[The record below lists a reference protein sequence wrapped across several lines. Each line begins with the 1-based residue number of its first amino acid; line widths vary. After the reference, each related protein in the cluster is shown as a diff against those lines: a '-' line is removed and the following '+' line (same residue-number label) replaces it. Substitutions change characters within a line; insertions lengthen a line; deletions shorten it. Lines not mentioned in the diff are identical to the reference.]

1 MDFLKIAVD
10 NNVNN
15 FLPAGY
21 ETVNLS
27 DSTDLAELAAI
38 VVKDHND
45 AAINLI
51 EKLQQNSGLD
61 VPVIKISPK
70 SDQLKTQTLIKK
82 EIQQYQQRTV
92 PGFLT
97 DLIDFAKKKP
107 ISFTTPGHHNGQ
119 YYEKHP
125 AGVVFDRFF
134 GSNLMFADTSD
145 TVASLGDTM
154 THEGT
159 PLTAEQ
165 KAAKTYHADKV
176 YFCTNGTTSAN
187 SICASALLT
196 KDDLVLFDRN
206 NHKSLYNSAL
216 VMSGAKPVYVP
227 TDRNPLGL
235 IGEMDPKFFDEDN
248 LRAEIAKVDPE
259 KAQAKRPFRLAV
271 LQLETYDGLFYNA
284 KWIIE
289 KIGQLCD
296 YILFDCAWGGF
307 EQFVPI
313 MEQLSPLSYEYGPDD
328 PGILV
333 TQSLHKQQAGLAQT
347 SQILKKDSH
356 LKGQTRYVD
365 HKHFNNAYLK
375 FVTSSYSYPIYAS
388 LSVNAYVTAGKGNR
402 TWWDQTLWMGI
413 EWRKRLL
420 RESKLF
426 KPWVPDN
433 YLDIPNDQLATDSK
447 YWQFDPKDNWPGFK
461 KIAMDQAMLDPMKI
475 TVQTPGIDIENG
487 TYQATGIP
495 GAVVAEYLMEQGII
509 RAKDDLNSLLF
520 LLTPGDSQAELD
532 QLLAAFLRFE
542 EAYHND
548 VMLEK
553 VLPNLAKTYGQRYQ
567 GYTLKQLCQEMH
579 EYYSLNKTFKLQ
591 QQLFAKPNMQSYQM
605 TPEAADTKFMRN
617 QSQLISL
624 NDVVGQVAAEG
635 ALPYPPGVFIVA
647 PGEKWQTIDQKYFEV
662 LIGAIEKF
670 PGFVPEIQGVYWNKD
685 SQGKLKVSAE
695 VLQEQAT
702 SNRI

>member
-1 MDFLKIAVD
+1 M
-10 NNVNN
+10 
-15 FLPAGY
+15 
-21 ETVNLS
+21 
-27 DSTDLAELAAI
+27 
-38 VVKDHND
+38 
-45 AAINLI
+45 
-51 EKLQQNSGLD
+51 
-61 VPVIKISPK
+61 
-70 SDQLKTQTLIKK
+70 
-82 EIQQYQQRTV
+82 
-92 PGFLT
+92 
-97 DLIDFAKKKP
+97 
-107 ISFTTPGHHNGQ
+107 
-119 YYEKHP
+119 
-125 AGVVFDRFF
+125 
-134 GSNLMFADTSD
+134 
-145 TVASLGDTM
+145 
-154 THEGT
+154 
-159 PLTAEQ
+159 
-165 KAAKTYHADKV
+165 
-176 YFCTNGTTSAN
+176 
-187 SICASALLT
+187 
-196 KDDLVLFDRN
+196 
-206 NHKSLYNSAL
+206 
-216 VMSGAKPVYVP
+216 
-227 TDRNPLGL
+227 
-235 IGEMDPKFFDEDN
+235 
-248 LRAEIAKVDPE
+248 
-259 KAQAKRPFRLAV
+259 
-271 LQLETYDGLFYNA
+271 FYNA
-284 KWIIE
+284 KWIID

-447 YWQFDPKDNWPGFK
+447 YWQFDPKDNWHGFK

-532 QLLAAFLRFE
+532 QL
-542 EAYHND
+542 
-548 VMLEK
+548 
-553 VLPNLAKTYGQRYQ
+553 
-567 GYTLKQLCQEMH
+567 
-579 EYYSLNKTFKLQ
+579 
-591 QQLFAKPNMQSYQM
+591 
-605 TPEAADTKFMRN
+605 
-617 QSQLISL
+617 
-624 NDVVGQVAAEG
+624 
-635 ALPYPPGVFIVA
+635 
-647 PGEKWQTIDQKYFEV
+647 
-662 LIGAIEKF
+662 
-670 PGFVPEIQGVYWNKD
+670 
-685 SQGKLKVSAE
+685 
-695 VLQEQAT
+695 
-702 SNRI
+702 